1 MQEAYYIFQ
10 ELGEKYTWT
19 VLLMNGSAVCQMH
32 MGHFE
37 EAESR
42 LLEALNKV
50 KLKILCKC
58 GTPRSKS
65 YGKQNFVT
73 TTQKYSVSW
82 VAMTR
87 DQHCVTVDIGFYFN
101 SKPRGFS
108 STMSIWCSVYMF
120 NITESQWL
128 QDSKDANTLA
138 NLIVCSLHMGKPTV
152 RHMRYDTLVHYFWM
166 GHLFYCNHRVLTKRK
181 ASTR

>member
-1 MQEAYYIFQ
+1 VQEAYYIFQ

-58 GTPRSKS
+58 EIPRSKS

-73 TTQKYSVSW
+73 TTQKYSVS
-82 VAMTR
+82 
-87 DQHCVTVDIGFYFN
+87 
-101 SKPRGFS
+101 KLP
-108 STMSIWCSVYMF
+108 
-120 NITESQWL
+120 
-128 QDSKDANTLA
+128 
-138 NLIVCSLHMGKPTV
+138 
-152 RHMRYDTLVHYFWM
+152 
-166 GHLFYCNHRVLTKRK
+166 
-181 ASTR
+181 

>member
-1 MQEAYYIFQ
+1 MVRSWFVDCGRGALNVQIYLKMYRTDHAEKQLKIMQQIDEDHTLTQLANAWVNLAVGGAKVQEAYYIFQ

-58 GTPRSKS
+58 ETPRSKS

-73 TTQKYSVSW
+73 TTQKYSVS
-82 VAMTR
+82 
-87 DQHCVTVDIGFYFN
+87 
-101 SKPRGFS
+101 
-108 STMSIWCSVYMF
+108 
-120 NITESQWL
+120 
-128 QDSKDANTLA
+128 
-138 NLIVCSLHMGKPTV
+138 
-152 RHMRYDTLVHYFWM
+152 
-166 GHLFYCNHRVLTKRK
+166 
-181 ASTR
+181 